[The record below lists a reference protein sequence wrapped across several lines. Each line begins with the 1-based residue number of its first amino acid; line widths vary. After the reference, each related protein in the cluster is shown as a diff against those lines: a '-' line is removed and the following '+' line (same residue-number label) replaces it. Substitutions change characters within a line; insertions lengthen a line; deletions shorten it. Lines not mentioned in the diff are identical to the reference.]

1 MEYKSNQKVW
11 ESYDVRQKAMA
22 CVISLSLSSLHVQ
35 ETLKMRNSCMCD
47 RRSEGGYEGVREDV
61 GYKDVLSVN
70 AI

>member
-1 MEYKSNQKVW
+1 MNTLYKSRLKLL

-22 CVISLSLSSLHVQ
+22 CVISLSLHVQ
-35 ETLKMRNSCMCD
+35 ETLKMRNCCMCD
-47 RRSEGGYEGVREDV
+47 RRSEGGYERVREDV